1 MNFMK
6 TWKNLCL
13 LCFKKMFEIFAD
25 TYQLPLKNHH
35 FIKKTKNNTN
45 NSYKTYKK
53 VQILIYFKYKMQ
65 I

>member
-13 LCFKKMFEIFAD
+13 LCLKKMFEILTD

-45 NSYKTYKK
+45 NSYKTNKK
-53 VQILIYFKYKMQ
+53 VLILIDFKH
-65 I
+65 

>member
-1 MNFMK
+1 MRIMDSA
-6 TWKNLCL
+6 
-13 LCFKKMFEIFAD
+13 EIFAD

-53 VQILIYFKYKMQ
+53 VPTLIDF
-65 I
+65 